1 MIEVDIEVEDET
13 WRSPGDSLETS
24 IRAAVELA
32 LEDETSG
39 AVTVLLTSDEIV
51 QELNRQFRGKD
62 SPTNVLSFPATP
74 TAKPHLGDIALA
86 YGVCAN
92 EARDQGKSFERHVQ
106 HLAAHGALHL
116 IGYDHEKDEM
126 AKIME
131 NLEIKILKKLKI
143 ENPYN

>member
-51 QELNRQFRGKD
+51 QELNRQFRG
-62 SPTNVLSFPATP
+62 
-74 TAKPHLGDIALA
+74 
-86 YGVCAN
+86 
-92 EARDQGKSFERHVQ
+92 
-106 HLAAHGALHL
+106 
-116 IGYDHEKDEM
+116 
-126 AKIME
+126 
-131 NLEIKILKKLKI
+131 
-143 ENPYN
+143 